1 MGLLFFFFPNPFP
14 SIRSLGFCLNVALG
28 ALSFLCCRSCCRHTL
43 PHLRLRNSGSVLR
56 PRASP
61 SHAGSQ
67 EGLSRFLESLLCGGT
82 ELSAHTAQTIHCV
95 LFNTPPRCV
104 PAARLV
110 PGRAAA
116 GTELCWEATRHYLFH
131 PNEKKSQA
139 PTAPAL
145 THTSEQ
151 PMRR

>member
-1 MGLLFFFFPNPFP
+1 MQLWEPFLF
-14 SIRSLGFCLNVALG
+14 CVAEAAAG
-28 ALSFLCCRSCCRHTL
+28 TRCPISACGTPVLSFVPELH
-43 PHLRLRNSGSVLR
+43 PHMPG
-56 PRASP
+56 PRKACP
-61 SHAGSQ
+61 D
-67 EGLSRFLESLLCGGT
+67 SRFPLCGGT

-104 PAARLV
+104 PDARLV

-131 PNEKKSQA
+131 PNEKKCQA